1 MHAGANP
8 RVGWASIFCLAAS
21 WRARPL
27 GTKVMGCTQPE
38 AIRVWAGWP
47 LAASPLRHL
56 GNAAGRENN
65 WGG

>member
-38 AIRVWAGWP
+38 AIHVWAGWP
-47 LAASPLRHL
+47 LAASRRQPPEPS
-56 GNAAGRENN
+56 GECGGARE
-65 WGG
+65 